1 MTNPHGIAAVVLA
14 AGASARMG
22 RNKLL
27 LELDGETLVRRSVL
41 VAGDAGLDPVVVVTG
56 HARETIEREL
66 QGLGCLCVFN
76 ADHARGIQTSVAAGV
91 AALDPACD
99 AAVVMLAD
107 MPFVSAEMLGTLA
120 SAYRGRNPAP
130 DLVVSRYGGDVD
142 APPILYDRALFG
154 EMVRA
159 TAGCGRAVVRRH
171 RDRAVHVDWP
181 ADRLRDIDYPADYE
195 SVRRQR
201 TGAGS

>member
-1 MTNPHGIAAVVLA
+1 MTNPHGIAAVVPA

-27 LELDGETLVRRSVL
+27 LELDGETLIRRSVR

-56 HARETIEREL
+56 HARKTIEREL

-76 ADHARGIQTSVAAGV
+76 ADHAKGIQTSVAAGV

-107 MPFVSAEMLGTLA
+107 MPFVTAEMLGTLA
-120 SAYRGRNPAP
+120 SSYRGRNPR
-130 DLVVSRYGGDVD
+130 LVVSRYGGEVD

-154 EMVRA
+154 EVAR
-159 TAGCGRAVVRRH
+159 AGCGRAVVRRH
-171 RDRAVHVDWP
+171 RARAVHVDWP

-201 TGAGS
+201 TGARS